1 MEEGKLNLRRSEMS
15 QELHG
20 KEQAQPKPPHPD
32 DHGRDEVTITINNDA
47 KTIHRGRNTVAEIKT
62 LGGIPQADVLEQNIA
77 GTLTP
82 LDDNGAVTIKGG
94 EIFMSHPR
102 DGGSS

>member
-1 MEEGKLNLRRSEMS
+1 MS
-15 QELHG
+15 QELHHNE
-20 KEQAQPKPPHPD
+20 KPEQNPLHPD
-32 DHGRDEVTITINNDA
+32 QGRAEVTITINTKE

-62 LGGIPQADVLEQNIA
+62 LGGIAQADVLEESVN
-77 GTLTP
+77 GKPLTP

-94 EIFMSHPR
+94 EVFMSHPR